1 MLQNQDLSV
10 YLLENDVPQSW
21 FPLRDFQ
28 KGYKTAGV
36 SGLP

>member
-1 MLQNQDLSV
+1 MLQNQDPSV

-21 FPLRDFQ
+21 FPQHDFQ
-28 KGYKTAGV
+28 KGHKTAGV